1 MPQTAKAANPNS
13 LPFSRPRSFRK
24 ALCLLITTTFSG
36 SNFQSL
42 SEILVGVANPV
53 EPFGFMLIQD
63 GLPPPLMNGIRK
75 GLRKQKGLFD
85 QLDQGQ

>member
-1 MPQTAKAANPNS
+1 MPQTAKAANPIRCL
-13 LPFSRPRSFRK
+13 LPGHDLFRK
-24 ALCLLITTTFSG
+24 ALCLLITTTLSG

-53 EPFGFMLIQD
+53 EPFCFMLIQD
-63 GLPPPLMNGIRK
+63 GLPPPLLNGIRK

-85 QLDQGQ
+85 QLDQG